1 MLVNTKK
8 MKFIVAP
15 DSYKE
20 SLSAYDVS
28 VAMEQGIRN
37 VFPKAEVIKLPI
49 ADGGEGTTAV
59 IYDTCGGEIITK
71 MVTAA
76 DGTPKEASY
85 LLLEDKAIIEVAD
98 ASGLEHIK
106 REQRN
111 PFTATSYGT
120 GELMLDAL
128 ERGVRSFIIGLGG
141 SACNDAGAG
150 LLQALGIE
158 LLDDTSQPIVFGNA
172 PLGTVK
178 TILYDNFLE
187 KYPNIEILIASDV
200 TNVLY
205 GKKGAS
211 FTFGK
216 QKGAKSEDELKE
228 LDKNIKSFA
237 KVVEAAKE
245 KSYHDLP
252 GSGAAGGV
260 GFALA
265 TLTDNLKIESGIE
278 VVLDLL
284 NFDEHLPETALI
296 LTGEGATDF
305 QTAYG
310 KAPMGV
316 AKRGLLQEVPTII
329 ISGKVEGD
337 LTALYNGGIVAAFSV
352 LHTISTLEEAMS
364 DAAENIAYTT
374 EAIIRTRF

>member
-1 MLVNTKK
+1 
-8 MKFIVAP
+8 
-15 DSYKE
+15 
-20 SLSAYDVS
+20 
-28 VAMEQGIRN
+28 
-37 VFPKAEVIKLPI
+37 
-49 ADGGEGTTAV
+49 
-59 IYDTCGGEIITK
+59 
-71 MVTAA
+71 
-76 DGTPKEASY
+76 
-85 LLLEDKAIIEVAD
+85 
-98 ASGLEHIK
+98 
-106 REQRN
+106 
-111 PFTATSYGT
+111 
-120 GELMLDAL
+120 MLDAL

-158 LLDDTSQPIVFGNA
+158 LLDEASKPIGFGNA
-172 PLGTVK
+172 PLETVK

-187 KYPNIEILIASDV
+187 KYSNIEILIASDV
-200 TNVLY
+200 TNTLY

-237 KVVEAAKE
+237 KVVESIKG

-284 NFDEHLPETALI
+284 NFDEHLPGTALI

-337 LTALYNGGIVAAFSV
+337 LTALYNGGIVSAFSV
-352 LHTISTLEEAMS
+352 LHTISTLEEAMK